1 MSTRQIRANSRE
13 ELLQTLGGDLRQE
26 LDDSGMGTIIPV
38 HVNAKAMCVPLL
50 PPRAHRTMRDKLL
63 MRKATRNTGG
73 LLFIPQLV
81 VVFVPHV
88 PDDCP
93 GTVSLWITDPIL
105 PNGND
110 VCGRASLPLN
120 RGQQFVLFRPHYSI
134 PLSDMVSGRERC
146 FNIVCEQL
154 GTATLNGGSAFSLFL
169 LWEPEVSHRAHNYLP
184 QLPIVRP
191 VQRLALSDLLK
202 NQPQLKE
209 QALLGTTSQR
219 YAALAPGI
227 TTCIS
232 CGTAITPNVQCG
244 CRVAAQL

>member
-1 MSTRQIRANSRE
+1 MSIRQRKANSRE
-13 ELLQTLGGDLRQE
+13 ELLQALGSDLRQE
-26 LDDSGMGTIIPV
+26 LDASGMGTIIPV
-38 HVNAKAMCVPLL
+38 HVDAKVMCVPLL
-50 PPRAHRTMRDKLL
+50 PPRAHRTLRDKLL
-63 MRKATRNTGG
+63 MRRATGKTGG

-93 GTVSLWITDPIL
+93 GTVNLWVHDPIL
-105 PNGND
+105 PNGNA

-120 RGQQFVLFRPHYSI
+120 KGQQFVLFQPHYSI

-146 FNIVCEQL
+146 FSIVCEQC

-184 QLPIVRP
+184 QLPMIKP
-191 VQRLALSDLLK
+191 VQRLALADLLR
-202 NQPQLKE
+202 NRPQLKE

-219 YAALAPGI
+219 YAALASSI
-227 TTCIS
+227 ETCTS
-232 CGTAITPNVQCG
+232 CGATCTSQAKCRCHNV
-244 CRVAAQL
+244 A